1 MVLGRTRSEEVG
13 RKTWERE
20 RSRRGSSGRL
30 RCSGRA
36 RAATTKKRT
45 RSAAESGAG
54 SEASTV
60 VGRRELEPDRR
71 SASRAVADADDDV
84 AVVAEEEDAEG
95 AGEPKS
101 TRREVLNEGGEF
113 GRRRRSPTCK
123 DAA

>member
-1 MVLGRTRSEEVG
+1 MGLGRTRSEEVG

-20 RSRRGSSGRL
+20 GSRRGWFGRL

-36 RAATTKKRT
+36 WAATTKKRT
-45 RSAAESGAG
+45 RSAAGSGTG

-71 SASRAVADADDDV
+71 SALKAVAVADADAAAAAGETAGD
-84 AVVAEEEDAEG
+84 AEE
-95 AGEPKS
+95 PKP
-101 TRREVLNEGGEF
+101 TRRELLNEGGEF
-113 GRRRRSPTCK
+113 GRRRRIPTCR